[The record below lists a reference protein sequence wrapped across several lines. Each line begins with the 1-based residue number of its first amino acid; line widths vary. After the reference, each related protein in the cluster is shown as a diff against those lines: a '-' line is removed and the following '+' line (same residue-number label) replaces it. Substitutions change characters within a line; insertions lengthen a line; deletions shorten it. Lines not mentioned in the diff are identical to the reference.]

1 MGASINVNG
10 VCRHIKTWN
19 KVVKEMTMGFEN
31 IPFGL
36 TYSVP
41 TLPIIDSSKIE
52 WTMNECVQMSE
63 INIFSKREKFFLIS
77 VGVR

>member
-1 MGASINVNG
+1 M
-10 VCRHIKTWN
+10 
-19 KVVKEMTMGFEN
+19 VKEMTMGFEN

-36 TYSVP
+36 TYSIQS
-41 TLPIIDSSKIE
+41 LPIVDSSKIE

-63 INIFSKREKFFLIS
+63 INIFSKREEFFSSS